1 MEINRNKLH
10 LTAISLLILGFFIWS
25 ITPFIANDQDSLNH
39 RLVRY
44 SSLII
49 SLSCGSLALHCGLKL
64 DKDNKIHQAT
74 IKSQDDIKY
83 HSLATEQYL
92 EEKRLELIA
101 SYQLQEFQQE
111 LLPSRPV
118 TDETPIN
125 QEVTELQ
132 LHSNQLVDRNLVTS
146 VTNAINDGLSDSKI
160 IKEVLGMTGRNYQD
174 GKTLLSQIKKL
185 INEV

>member
-1 MEINRNKLH
+1 MEINRGKLH
-10 LTAISLLILGFFIWS
+10 LTAISLLILGFFVWS
-25 ITPFIANDQDSLNH
+25 ITPFIANEKDSLNH

-49 SLSCGSLALHCGLKL
+49 SLSCGSLALYCGLKL
-64 DKDNKIHQAT
+64 DKDNGVHQAT
-74 IKSQDDIKY
+74 IKSQNDIKY
-83 HSLATEQYL
+83 HGLATEQYL

-111 LLPSRPV
+111 LLPV
-118 TDETPIN
+118 THVTPETSMN

-132 LHSNQLVDRNLVTS
+132 LPENQLVNRNLVTA

-174 GKTLLSQIKKL
+174 GKTLLSQIKKQ